1 MTDQFAL
8 HYWTLVVYREVGG
21 NRLDVSRSRV
31 LLVLPIFDYG
41 KRMTGLVLQ
50 SKKIARR
57 RKTNVIAI
65 AEMAVG
71 TIGAWT

>member
-50 SKKIARR
+50 LKKIARR